1 MSTVLVYSDDPAVR
15 ERVRI
20 AVGRRP
26 DPALDPIDWLEAA
39 DGGALVTRVDEGGVA
54 VCILDGE
61 AAPEGGMGLSRQ
73 LKNEIADCPAVLL
86 LVMRKDDHW
95 LARWSLA
102 DAWVQ
107 MPIDPVELTEVLVGL
122 LRARV
127 AALPAPAAGDEL
139 ARRH

>member
-1 MSTVLVYSDDPAVR
+1 MSTVLVYSDDAAVR
-15 ERVRI
+15 ERVKI

-39 DGGALVTRVDEGGVA
+39 DGGALVTRVDEGGVD

-122 LRARV
+122 LRAR
-127 AALPAPAAGDEL
+127 ATALPAPAAGDEL

>member
-15 ERVRI
+15 ERVRV

-26 DPALDPIDWLEAA
+26 DPSLDAIDWLEAD
-39 DGGALVTRVDEGGVA
+39 DGGALVTRVDEGGVD
-54 VCILDGE
+54 VCVLDGE

-73 LKNEIADCPAVLL
+73 LKNEIADCPAILL
-86 LVMRKDDHW
+86 LVMRRDDHW

-102 DAWVQ
+102 DATVP
-107 MPIDPVELTEVLVGL
+107 MPIDPVVITDALVGL

-127 AALPAPAAGDEL
+127 KSLPAPAAGSEL
-139 ARRH
+139 APRH

>member
-1 MSTVLVYSDDPAVR
+1 MSTVLVYSDDAAVR
-15 ERVRI
+15 ERVKI

-39 DGGALVTRVDEGGVA
+39 DGGALVTRVDEGGVD

-127 AALPAPAAGDEL
+127 TALPAPVAGDEL